1 VEFKER
7 IETLANP
14 LLNSQEVEV
23 EVEAEA
29 EVEVETATA
38 AAAVSGQVRD
48 SIRRTDLWLSLV

>member
-1 VEFKER
+1 MEFKER

-23 EVEAEA
+23 EVEA
-29 EVEVETATA
+29 ATA

>member
-14 LLNSQEVEV
+14 LLISQEV